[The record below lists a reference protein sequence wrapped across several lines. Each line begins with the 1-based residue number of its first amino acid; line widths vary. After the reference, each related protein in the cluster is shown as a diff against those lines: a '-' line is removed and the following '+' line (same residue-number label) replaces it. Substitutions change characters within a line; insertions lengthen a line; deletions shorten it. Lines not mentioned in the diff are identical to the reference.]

1 MLSSKLPNSFILN
14 SVKFQMRVEG
24 LSANKDSHFSVILE
38 VKFPS

>member
-14 SVKFQMRVEG
+14 CVKFQMRVEG